1 MAEKAKA
8 KTNKE
13 PFSGAYFIGLMITLA
28 VLIVI
33 VVVGAGLPPAVSGFS
48 VALLLGLTVNPRY
61 AMGFLSAGVFAALL
75 GFAGSEPQ
83 VAWGGLGL
91 ILASLIVR
99 RYIKS

>member
-13 PFSGAYFIGLMITLA
+13 PFPGAYFVGLIITLA
-28 VLIVI
+28 LLIVI
-33 VVVGAGLPPAVSGFS
+33 VVVGAGLPPAVSGFF
-48 VALLLGLTVNPRY
+48 VALLLGLTVSPKY
-61 AMGFLSAGVFAALL
+61 AFGFLSAGVFAAVL